1 MKNSIFTLTAVFV
14 ISSAILF
21 SGCQSAAQKE
31 QVAQDKVED
40 AQNDLVAAQ
49 TNAIAVQ
56 QKAATVEELKIFRL
70 ESELKIKNNEVS
82 IAEIKL
88 RMYKSGNALDEV
100 YARKIDSLE
109 LNNHNLKSRID
120 TYEKSQSDW
129 ETFKREFN
137 RDMDELGNK
146 LKTIAAKNN
155 KK

>member
-1 MKNSIFTLTAVFV
+1 MKNSIFTLTSALI
-14 ISSAILF
+14 ISIGILF

-31 QVAQDKVED
+31 QIAQDKVED
-40 AQNDLVAAQ
+40 AQNDLNAAQ
-49 TNAIAVQ
+49 TNANAVQ

-70 ESELKIKNNEVS
+70 ESELKMKNNEVS

-88 RMYKSGNALDEV
+88 RMNKPGSALDEV
-100 YARKIDSLE
+100 YAKKIDSLE
-109 LNNHNLKSRID
+109 LSNQNLKSRID

-146 LKTIAAKNN
+146 LKSMAAKN
-155 KK
+155 KQK